1 MDPTVLIVL
10 ISLMFMM
17 ALLLIGTIHSRLHW
31 LTKAFFI
38 LFTLAVVAMDYR
50 VLTDSLGWPVAD
62 QLPDELQVLGV
73 DIHEP
78 SRPGA
83 QDGAI
88 YIWYK
93 TYGGR
98 VEPRSVEVEYTKDMH
113 RKMAQAQAM
122 LAQGEQVHMSRH
134 KQGEGLPT
142 DGKDGEDGEKGN
154 NRRGQ
159 SNFHSPGPLDFVPP
173 PDALPLKD
181 ATP

>member
-38 LFTLAVVAMDYR
+38 LFTLAVIAMDYR

-62 QLPDELQVLGV
+62 QLPDDLQVLGV
-73 DIHEP
+73 DIQEP

-83 QDGAI
+83 EDGAI
-88 YIWYK
+88 YVWYK
-93 TYGGR
+93 TYGDR
-98 VEPRSVEVEYTKDMH
+98 IEPRSVEVEYTKDMH
-113 RKMAQAQAM
+113 RKMAKAQAM
-122 LAQGEQVHMSRH
+122 LAQGEQVHMSRS
-134 KQGEGLPT
+134 KQGEGPEGK
-142 DGKDGEDGEKGN
+142 GKDGEEGKAGD

-159 SNFHSPGPLDFVPP
+159 SNFQSPAPLDFVPP
-173 PDALPLKD
+173 PDSTPLKD
-181 ATP
+181 